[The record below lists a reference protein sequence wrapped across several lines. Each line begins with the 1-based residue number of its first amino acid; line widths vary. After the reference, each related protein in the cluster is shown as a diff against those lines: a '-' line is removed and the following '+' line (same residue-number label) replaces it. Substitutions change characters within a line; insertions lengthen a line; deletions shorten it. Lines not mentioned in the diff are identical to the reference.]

1 MTGAPPG
8 ANPFTLLSLIAAP
21 AVLTNA
27 ASLLVLSTS
36 NRFARAIDR
45 GRALAAHL
53 RSADAAQDPESPI
66 RLRQLKRAE
75 ERALLLLA
83 ALRLF
88 YLSIGSFASASLV
101 SLIGAG
107 MAGSAYELGARIAT
121 VASLGSGVLGV
132 GSLVFGCVILVRET
146 RLAVL
151 SISEETRLL
160 QEAHVTLRTPPDGT
174 I

>member
-1 MTGAPPG
+1 MSSGP
-8 ANPFTLLSLIAAP
+8 NPFTLLSLIAAP

-45 GRALAAHL
+45 GRALATHL
-53 RSADAAQDPESPI
+53 RSANAAQDPESPI

-75 ERALLLLA
+75 QRALLLLA
-83 ALRLF
+83 SLRLF
-88 YLSIGSFASASLV
+88 YLSIGCFASASLV

-107 MAGSAYELGARIAT
+107 MASSPYELGMRIAT
-121 VASLGSGVLGV
+121 VASLASGVLGV
-132 GSLVFGCVILVRET
+132 GSLVVGCVILVRET
-146 RLAVL
+146 RLAVF

-160 QEAHVTLRTPPDGT
+160 QEQHVTLDTPADGPV
-174 I
+174 